1 MNYHI
6 IHWYQ
11 PIFRLDT
18 GNIVGYE
25 ALLRNV
31 LHIYVSPQDL
41 FKYAKRAGISLKLDI
56 HSLQLAIKNANSML
70 NTLFVNI
77 LPSTLL
83 NKNFIRWWD
92 NHINLSAPIV
102 LELSEIEPIAN
113 WSALKYIVSELHH
126 RGVKIAIDDMG
137 TGYSSLRHWCDLN
150 PDFVKLDGY
159 YIDDLTKDS
168 RKQRVIK
175 SLLNLF
181 ENNAD
186 LIAEKIET
194 QDELHVIKDLG
205 VKYAQGYI
213 LGRPAPLKCIIK
225 NLKGDCLD
233 KQAQI
238 L

>member
-1 MNYHI
+1 MSRHI

-11 PIFRLDT
+11 PIIQLDA
-18 GNIVGYE
+18 GSILGYE

-31 LHIYVSPQDL
+31 LNIYVSPQNL
-41 FKYAKRAGISLKLDI
+41 FKYAKKAGISLKLDTY
-56 HSLQLAIKNANSML
+56 SLQLAMKNANSML
-70 NTLFVNI
+70 NTLFVNV

-102 LELSEIEPIAN
+102 LELSEIEPVAN
-113 WSALKYIVSELHH
+113 WSDLKYTVSELHR

-159 YIDDLTKDS
+159 YINDLTKDN

-181 ENNAD
+181 ENTAD

-194 QDELHVIKDLG
+194 QDELHVIRDLG

-213 LGRPAPLKCIIK
+213 LGKPAPLQYIIK
-225 NLKGDCLD
+225 NLKGDD
-233 KQAQI
+233 FEK
-238 L
+238 

>member
-1 MNYHI
+1 MNRHI

-11 PIFRLDT
+11 PIIQLDI
-18 GNIVGYE
+18 GKILGYE

-31 LHIYVSPQDL
+31 LHVYVSPQDL
-41 FKYAKRAGISLKLDI
+41 FKYAKKTGISLKLDKY
-56 HSLQLAIKNANSML
+56 SLQLAMKNANSMM
-70 NTLFVNI
+70 NTLFVNV

-83 NKNFIRWWD
+83 NKNFIQWWD
-92 NHINLSAPIV
+92 NHIDLCVSTV

-113 WSALKYIVSELHH
+113 WSALKYTINELHR

-159 YIDDLTKDS
+159 YINDLTKDT
-168 RKQRVIK
+168 RKQRLIK

-181 ENNAD
+181 DNTAD

-194 QDELHVIKDLG
+194 QDELHAVKDLG

-213 LGRPAPLKCIIK
+213 LGKPAPLKCIIK
-225 NLKGDCLD
+225 NLKGDHFD
-233 KQAQI
+233 K
-238 L
+238 